1 MRQIQGLAASRGIA
15 LGPAWRLDPPL
26 PACPRRN
33 VEDPAAEWERAQAV
47 LEVARQQLA
56 ELVAR
61 ARELAGE
68 EHAAIFQAQALMLED
83 PALLEAARAAIEIGR
98 LNAEAALLDAAEAQ
112 AQQLEA
118 LEDEYLRARAADVRD
133 VAQRLLRILTG
144 CTEPNLAC
152 GEAPVV
158 LVATDL
164 SPSELITL
172 DRRKLLGVC
181 TAEGGPTSHTAILAR
196 GLGLPAVVGAGPAV
210 LEISDATPVVLD
222 GSAGLLIVEPD
233 AETLAAY
240 RERRA
245 MAARLAGQ
253 ARVRAHAPAIDRDGQ
268 CVPVLANVGD
278 LASAQA
284 ALEAGADGA
293 GLVRTEF
300 LYLGRSSLPSEEE
313 QFTAY
318 RALADLF
325 GTLPVV
331 LRTLDIGADKRLAGL
346 DQPLEPNPALGLRGI
361 RLALAR
367 PALLKTQLR
376 AALRAW
382 AGRSLRVMFPLVATI
397 GEVRAARAI
406 LEACRTEMEAGGVAL
421 PERVEVGIMVETPA
435 AALLAGRLARE
446 VDFMSIGTNDL
457 AQYTAAADRGL
468 ASVAALASGL
478 HPAVLRLIQWTIE
491 AAHVAG
497 RRVGLCGE
505 LGAQPLA
512 IPVLVGLGLD
522 ELSVNPPA
530 VPLVKELIRALSRRE
545 AEALA
550 REALEEE
557 GAEAVERLV
566 RARVPAA
573 VDLL

>member
-26 PACPRRN
+26 STCPRRN
-33 VEDPAAEWERAQAV
+33 VEDPASEWERAQAA
-47 LEVARQQLA
+47 LEVARRQLA
-56 ELVAR
+56 ELVTR

-98 LNAEAALLDAAEAQ
+98 LNAEAALVDAAEAQ

-152 GEAPVV
+152 GAAPVV

-172 DRRKLLGVC
+172 DRRKILGVC

-210 LEISDATPVVLD
+210 LQIPDATPVVLD

-245 MAARLAGQ
+245 MAARLAAQ
-253 ARVRAHAPAIDRDGQ
+253 AGVRAHAPAITRDGQ
-268 CVPVLANVGD
+268 RVPVLANVGD

-313 QFTAY
+313 QFSAY

-325 GTLPVV
+325 GVLPVV

-346 DQPLEPNPALGLRGI
+346 DQPLEPNPALGAARHP
-361 RLALAR
+361 ALAG
-367 PALLKTQLR
+367 ATS
-376 AALRAW
+376 AAENA
-382 AGRSLRVMFPLVATI
+382 V
-397 GEVRAARAI
+397 
-406 LEACRTEMEAGGVAL
+406 AGGAAGVGRAL
-421 PERVEVGIMVETPA
+421 AAGDVPA
-435 AALLAGRLARE
+435 GCDDRRSARG
-446 VDFMSIGTNDL
+446 SGHS
-457 AQYTAAADRGL
+457 RGL
-468 ASVAALASGL
+468 PHG
-478 HPAVLRLIQWTIE
+478 
-491 AAHVAG
+491 AG
-497 RRVGLCGE
+497 GW
-505 LGAQPLA
+505 
-512 IPVLVGLGLD
+512 
-522 ELSVNPPA
+522 
-530 VPLVKELIRALSRRE
+530 RA
-545 AEALA
+545 
-550 REALEEE
+550 
-557 GAEAVERLV
+557 
-566 RARVPAA
+566 
-573 VDLL
+573 